1 MRYIAFLLL
10 ICFNYSCL
18 DNGFQEECTIC
29 TSEVQIN
36 GEPWEVIDRN
46 VFRETII
53 NSESF
58 FTVGLNSRH
67 ENGFMFIKDVLS
79 IGGIYN
85 SIGDTVILVDRELGE
100 NIDMARFTYL
110 TSKSD
115 GDVQGSFYELDPL
128 YNNFIV
134 LEEVTEIYLKANFQA
149 KLLKVIPENDPWPE
163 DLEIIEFTNARI
175 VASREK

>member
-10 ICFNYSCL
+10 LCLNFSCS
-18 DNGFQEECTIC
+18 DNDSQEECNIC
-29 TSEVQIN
+29 TSDIQIN

-53 NSESF
+53 SGESIY
-58 FTVGLNSRH
+58 TIGLNSRH
-67 ENGFMFIKDVLS
+67 ENGFMFIKDDLS
-79 IGGIYN
+79 IVIDN
-85 SIGDTVILVDRELGE
+85 RIGDTLTLVTFEHSVNVETAL
-100 NIDMARFTYL
+100 FTYL

-115 GDVQGSFYELDPL
+115 GDVQGSYYKLDPT

-149 KLLKVIPENDPWPE
+149 KLLKVIPENDSWPE
-163 DLEIIEFTNARI
+163 DPAIIEFTNAKI
-175 VASREK
+175 IASREE